1 MTLDMLG
8 QGECLVQLHVLI
20 EFTEVTVRK
29 AHAAQQTAIEPTCAA
44 TVVSHGC
51 REALD
56 QVVVVAENE
65 GSLSK

>member
-1 MTLDMLG
+1 MMLDMLG

-20 EFTEVTVRK
+20 EFTEVTVRI
-29 AHAAQQTAIEPTCAA
+29 AHGAQQTEIELTCAA

-51 REALD
+51 REALV

-65 GSLSK
+65 GSL